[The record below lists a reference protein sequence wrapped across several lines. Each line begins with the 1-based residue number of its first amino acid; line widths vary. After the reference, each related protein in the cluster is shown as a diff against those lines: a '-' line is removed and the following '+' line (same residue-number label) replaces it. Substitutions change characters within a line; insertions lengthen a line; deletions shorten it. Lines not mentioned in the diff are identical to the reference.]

1 MSEINKQIPKKRNKK
16 PISVKLH
23 PKTIRLLELLSEKTS
38 ETKTDYL
45 ESGLWIAFS
54 MGKLTKRKTR
64 DSIMKIVEQEFP
76 KTSE

>member
-1 MSEINKQIPKKRNKK
+1 MSEINTLIPKRRNKK

-23 PKTIRLLELLSEKTS
+23 PKTIRLLELLSEMTT

-45 ESGLWIAFS
+45 ESGLWVAFS
-54 MGKLTKRKTR
+54 MGKLTKKKTR
-64 DSIMKIVEQEFP
+64 DAILKIVDQEFP

>member
-1 MSEINKQIPKKRNKK
+1 MDEINSLIPRKKNKK

-45 ESGLWIAFS
+45 ESGLWVAFS
-54 MGKLTKRKTR
+54 MGKLTKKKTR
-64 DSIMKIVEQEFP
+64 DSIMKIIEQEFP